1 MAIITLSKGIFS
13 GAREL
18 ARRVSENLGY
28 SLVSREEIVEKTAQY
43 GLPGSRLEW
52 ARCRRLGVLA
62 RKDLEWMHYLVYAR
76 AALTKEIRQG
86 SLIYLGSDGH
96 TLLRDFP
103 TVLHVRVVADME
115 HRIRNLIRRTDYA
128 MNQKKARQLIEKIDA
143 KAARWKRTIY
153 DDHLH
158 DASDF
163 DLIIEPEMMSLAE
176 ASDLIGA
183 TAGQPQFQTTGKALE
198 AIDLLTVAAE
208 LRARIAMK
216 EDVADDNVGVEV
228 QGGVIVVTGS
238 VRSSED
244 LDGIKELFN

>member
-1 MAIITLSKGIFS
+1 MPIITLSKGIFS

-18 ARRVSENLGY
+18 ARQVSETLGY

-43 GLPGSRLEW
+43 GLPGDRLEW
-52 ARCRRLGVLA
+52 ARRRRLGVLA

-86 SLIYLGSDGH
+86 SLVYLGSDGR

-103 TVLHVRVVADME
+103 TVLHISVIADME
-115 HRIRNLIRRTDYA
+115 HRIRNLIRRTDYV

-143 KAARWKRTIY
+143 KAARWRRAIY
-153 DDHLH
+153 DDVML
-158 DASDF
+158 DPSDF
-163 DLIIEPEMMSLAE
+163 DLVIEPEIMSIAE
-176 ASDLIGA
+176 ACDLIGA
-183 TAGQPQFQTTGKALE
+183 TAGQPQYQTTGKALE

-216 EDVADDNVGVEV
+216 EDIADDNVGVEV

-238 VRSSED
+238 VRSAED
-244 LDGIKELFN
+244 LDGIRELFN